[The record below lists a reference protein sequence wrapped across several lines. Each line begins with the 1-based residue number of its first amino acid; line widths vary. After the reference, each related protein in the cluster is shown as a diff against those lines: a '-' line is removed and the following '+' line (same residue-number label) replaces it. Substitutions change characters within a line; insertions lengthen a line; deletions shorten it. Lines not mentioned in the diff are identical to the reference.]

1 MTPQFVDFDFDPNWG
16 LVEPLIERVR
26 DRRQKRETLAVR
38 AQRDFVAWLDEDL
51 AMGSDTLGLIARLSV
66 PPGDYDPDYEY
77 SVSARIVELNLSGSH
92 VMVTKEDYINGVL
105 QKFDS
110 V

>member
-1 MTPQFVDFDFDPNWG
+1 MGSFKDFKLTTVDNPYSPFEDF
-16 LVEPLIERVR
+16 E
-26 DRRQKRETLAVR
+26 
-38 AQRDFVAWLDEDL
+38 AWLAEDL
-51 AMGSDTLGLIARLSV
+51 AMGYDTLGLIARLSV

-105 QKFDS
+105 QKFDA